1 MATQP
6 GSPVAIVTGGVGDIG
21 QAIAT
26 ALAASGHSV
35 TLADI
40 APASVG
46 DPLAARLETVR
57 TAAGQ
62 QFRYVVADTTST
74 SACELLVADHPRL
87 DVVVANAGVVHAQAF
102 LDIDADEWRRQLEVN
117 LTGAFVVTQAAA
129 RRMVA
134 DGTRGLL
141 LFTSSWVAERPWPEI
156 AAYSTSKAG
165 MNQLMRQAALE
176 LSAHGIRAN
185 AVAPGIVKAGMARHQ
200 LETEP
205 AYAARVAT
213 AVPLGELQ
221 TPEQIGAAVAFLAS
235 PAAASMT
242 GTVLLVDAGSTL
254 GTLD

>member
-1 MATQP
+1 
-6 GSPVAIVTGGVGDIG
+6 
-21 QAIAT
+21 
-26 ALAASGHSV
+26 
-35 TLADI
+35 
-40 APASVG
+40 
-46 DPLAARLETVR
+46 
-57 TAAGQ
+57 
-62 QFRYVVADTTST
+62 
-74 SACELLVADHPRL
+74 
-87 DVVVANAGVVHAQAF
+87 
-102 LDIDADEWRRQLEVN
+102 
-117 LTGAFVVTQAAA
+117 
-129 RRMVA
+129 
-134 DGTRGLL
+134 
-141 LFTSSWVAERPWPEI
+141 
-156 AAYSTSKAG
+156 
-165 MNQLMRQAALE
+165 MRQAALE